1 MKSIKNHQSLFIAL
15 LAAAVVLTAVAA
27 SKNELDARVRDLSD
41 YFASMQ
47 NDPSKAVPAEI
58 LSKAQGLVIMR
69 NYKAG
74 FIVGV
79 SGGRGVAI
87 VKNQAGSWGPVSFLK
102 AGEGSF
108 GFQAGA
114 QRSDMILAL
123 MNKEGISL
131 LTNPNLKLGVDVRA
145 TAGPKSVGDQA
156 NLKTDDTPV
165 LVYGDT
171 RGLFG
176 GAAIEGG
183 GLFPD
188 EGDNTDYYGQKLS
201 PSDILIGGK
210 VEATPAAKQLAEK
223 VEQFA
228 RPAVGAPG
236 SATTGKT
243 EGSATEKPKDAAT
256 PDKKETPTPDK

>member
-1 MKSIKNHQSLFIAL
+1 MKIKTKNSYLIAAVT
-15 LAAAVVLTAVAA
+15 AAALILTSVAA
-27 SKNELDARVRDLSD
+27 SKNELEARVLDLSD
-41 YFASMQ
+41 HFSTMQ
-47 NDPSKAVPAEI
+47 QDPAKAIPAEI
-58 LSKAQGLVIMR
+58 LSKAKGLVIMR

-87 VKNQAGSWGPVSFLK
+87 VKNETNGSWGPVSFLK

-114 QRSDMILAL
+114 QRSDLVLVL

-145 TAGPKSVGDQA
+145 TVGPKSAGDQA

-165 LVYGDT
+165 LAYGDT

-176 GAAIEGG
+176 GAALETG

-188 EGDNTDYYGQKLS
+188 EGDNKDYYGQKLP
-201 PSDILIGGK
+201 PSDILLGGK
-210 VEATPAAKQLAEK
+210 VEPTAAAKQLAGK
-223 VEQFA
+223 IQQFA
-228 RPAVGAPG
+228 KPAVGAPAG
-236 SATTGKT
+236 ATTGKT
-243 EGSATEKPKDAAT
+243 EGSAPK
-256 PDKKETPTPDK
+256 

>member
-1 MKSIKNHQSLFIAL
+1 MRASVIWRTISVLYKTTHRKPFPQKFSVKPKVSSLCE
-15 LAAAVVLTAVAA
+15 TT
-27 SKNELDARVRDLSD
+27 K
-41 YFASMQ
+41 
-47 NDPSKAVPAEI
+47 P
-58 LSKAQGLVIMR
+58 
-69 NYKAG
+69 G

-87 VKNQAGSWGPVSFLK
+87 VKNKATGSWGPVTFLK

-114 QRSDMILAL
+114 QRNDMILVL
-123 MNKEGISL
+123 MNKDAISL

-145 TAGPKSVGDQA
+145 TVGPKSAGDQA

-176 GAAIEGG
+176 GAAIETG

-188 EGDNTDYYGQKLS
+188 EGDNEDYYGQKLS
-201 PSDILIGGK
+201 AADILTGGK
-210 VEATPAAKQLAEK
+210 VEPTPAAKQLAEK
-223 VEQFA
+223 IEQFA
-228 RPAVGAPG
+228 RPAIGAPAN
-236 SATTGKT
+236 ATTGKT
-243 EGSATEKPKDAAT
+243 EGSATDKPKDAGT
-256 PDKKETPTPDK
+256 PDKNTGTPKTDKAPEK

>member
-1 MKSIKNHQSLFIAL
+1 VQFMKIRNKYYSCFITA
-15 LAAAVVLTAVAA
+15 LAAALVLFTVAA
-27 SKNELDARVRDLSD
+27 SKNELDARVRDLTD
-41 YFASMQ
+41 YFTSVQ
-47 NDPSKAVPAEI
+47 QDPAKAVPAEI
-58 LSKAQGLVIMR
+58 LSQAKGLVIMR

-87 VKNQAGSWGPVSFLK
+87 VKNEKNSWGPVSFLK

-114 QRSDMILAL
+114 QRSDMILVL
-123 MNKEGISL
+123 MNKDGVSL
-131 LTNPNLKLGVDVRA
+131 LTNPNLKMGVDIRA
-145 TAGPKSVGDQA
+145 TVGPRSAGDQA
-156 NLKTDDTPV
+156 NLKTDDIPV

-183 GLFPD
+183 GLVPD
-188 EGDNTDYYGQKLS
+188 EGDNKDYYGQKLS
-201 PSDILIGGK
+201 STDILVGGK
-210 VEATPAAKQLAEK
+210 VEPTPAAKLLAEK
-223 VEQFA
+223 IEQFA
-228 RPAVGAPG
+228 KPAVGAPG

-243 EGSATEKPKDAAT
+243 EGKATDQPKDAGT
-256 PDKKETPTPDK
+256 PDKAPEK

>member
-1 MKSIKNHQSLFIAL
+1 MNIIKNQRSCFTGLL
-15 LAAAVVLTAVAA
+15 LAALVLTSVAA
-27 SKNELDARVRDLSD
+27 SRNQLDARVRDLAD
-41 YFASMQ
+41 YFASVQ
-47 NDPSKAVPAEI
+47 QDPAKAVPAEV
-58 LSKAQGLVIMR
+58 LNKAEGVVIMR

-87 VKNQAGSWGPVSFLK
+87 VKNEATGSWGPISFLK

-114 QRSDMILAL
+114 QRSDMILVL
-123 MNKEGISL
+123 MNQAGVSL

-145 TAGPKSVGDQA
+145 TVGPKSAGDQA

-176 GAAIEGG
+176 GAAIETG

-188 EGDNTDYYGQKLS
+188 ESDNEDYYGKKIS
-201 PSDILIGGK
+201 PGDILTGGK
-210 VEATPAAKQLAEK
+210 VEPTAAAKQLAEK
-223 VEQFA
+223 IEQFA
-228 RPAVGAPG
+228 KPAVGAPG
-236 SATTGKT
+236 SATTDKAKESET
-243 EGSATEKPKDAAT
+243 QKSETSTADKAPEK
-256 PDKKETPTPDK
+256 